1 MDCFVIL
8 VELLAICF
16 LHSASVIQTILLEFL
31 SVCLSNVVT
40 FVQAIDNDQN
50 QTGQMV
56 AGLLKWPQG
65 TFASKVGISS
75 A

>member
-40 FVQAIDNDQN
+40 FV
-50 QTGQMV
+50 
-56 AGLLKWPQG
+56 
-65 TFASKVGISS
+65 
-75 A
+75 